1 MKSSDIKRHELI
13 GLDIEVIDAKNKSLI
28 GIKGKIIDETRN
40 TIKVI
45 HENQEKILLK
55 EQLTFIT
62 KIDDKKIK
70 INGKILVG
78 KPEERIK
85 K

>member
-28 GIKGKIIDETRN
+28 GIKGRIVDETRN

-55 EQLTFIT
+55 DQITFIT
-62 KIDDKKIK
+62 KFNGQKIK
-70 INGKILVG
+70 INSKLFAG